1 MQERALARERAIDAG
16 QVMFESDWLYRLPW
30 RAFRR
35 ARQASVQVGLYR
47 SATELVAARVRLD
60 PEAGYGVEQLQI
72 VEIGSQRDEQVI
84 GQLSQSGILRNAQV
98 ILILGTEHYNTYP
111 LPAPVVPQA
120 ELREALRWKLREVL
134 PYAAEDA
141 VVDFIRLARAED
153 SNIPESLFVVA
164 APRRSVA
171 QAVAPLLAAGIQV
184 QAVDIA
190 EMAQRNLLVQLPGAE
205 SGRALLGMDESSAL
219 LTVVNQ
225 GALCFARRI
234 QIPRSLGAEDGDPEH
249 VAARIATQVQ
259 RSVEVVERQS
269 GLAPIRTVWI
279 GPHPY
284 CALIARCTTEQTGL
298 ECPQLDLQAELRFSA
313 SVEDPPPAAA
323 SGALVA
329 IGAALRNE
337 HPLVANRSA
346 GNRAGLSWLSKLKA
360 A

>member
-1 MQERALARERAIDAG
+1 MDAG
-16 QVMFESDWLYRLPW
+16 QVMFERDWLYWLPW
-30 RAFRR
+30 RALRR
-35 ARQASVQVGLYR
+35 GRPASVQVGLYR

-60 PEAGYGVEQLQI
+60 PDAGYSVEQL
-72 VEIGSQRDEQVI
+72 EIADVGSQRDEQAI
-84 GQLSQSGILRNAQV
+84 GQLVQSGILRNAPV
-98 ILILGTEHYNTYP
+98 ILVLGAEHYHTYP
-111 LPAPVVPQA
+111 LPAPTVPQS

-134 PYAAEDA
+134 PYAPEDA
-141 VVDFIRLARAED
+141 VVDFIRLAHAED
-153 SNIPESLFVVA
+153 SNTPESLFVVA
-164 APRRSVA
+164 APRRSVT
-171 QAVAPLLAAGIQV
+171 QAVAPLLAAGVQV

-190 EMAQRNLLVQLPGAE
+190 ELAQRNLLVHLPGAE

-234 QIPRSLGAEDGDPEH
+234 QIPRSLGNEDEDPEH

-284 CALIARCTTEQTGL
+284 SALIARCTAEQTGL

-313 SVEDPPPAAA
+313 SVGDPPPVVA

-329 IGAALRNE
+329 IGAALRSE
-337 HPLVANRSA
+337 HPPAANRSA
-346 GNRAGLSWLSKLKA
+346 HHRPGLSWLSKLKA